1 MRSAIIAGVV
11 IAAGSASGQMR
22 ITEWAYSV
30 DGGEF
35 VEFTNV
41 GGAPIDLTGW
51 VYDDNSRISIPGPGD
66 ATTGLDL
73 SAFGVVAPGQ
83 SVVITEATEAAFR
96 TNWGLAASIGVIG
109 GYTNNLGRADE
120 INLFDSAAN
129 LVDRLTYDDQNIPG
143 SPRTQ
148 DFSGNPIS
156 AAALGAND
164 STQWTLSFVG
174 DAYGSYTALTG
185 EVGKP
190 GSYIPAPASA
200 ALMGLA
206 GLVAG
211 RRKR

>member
-1 MRSAIIAGVV
+1 MRSAIIAGVLAV
-11 IAAGSASGQMR
+11 AGSASGQMR

-35 VEFTNV
+35 IEFTNV
-41 GGAPIDLTGW
+41 GGAAIDMTGW
-51 VYDDNSRISIPGPGD
+51 SYDDDS
-66 ATTGLDL
+66 ATAGGFDL
-73 SAFGVVAPGQ
+73 SGFGFVQPGE

-96 TNWGLAASIGVIG
+96 ANWALAPSVKVLGE
-109 GYTNNLGRADE
+109 YTNNLGRNDQ
-120 INLFDSAAN
+120 INLFDATDSIVDVLTYGDQN
-129 LVDRLTYDDQNIPG
+129 LVG
-143 SPRTQ
+143 SIRTQ

-156 AAALGAND
+156 AAALGAD
-164 STQWTLSFVG
+164 DVYQWQLSFVG
-174 DAYGSYTALTG
+174 DSFGSYAASSFEIG
-185 EVGKP
+185 NP